1 MTKAQK
7 LAGIV
12 DRYAYDGCM
21 IKIVRT
27 QDELQ
32 AAVAGW
38 KSAGETVGFV
48 PTMGALHAG
57 HMSLVELA
65 VERADRV
72 VVSIFVNPTQFL
84 PHEDFDSYP
93 RNEAADVAQLEA
105 TGADLV
111 YVPVTENLYPDG
123 ASRDILAGPAAD
135 GLETDFRPG
144 FFDGVV
150 SVVSRLFDHVKPDF
164 AVFGEKDYQQLAV
177 IREKFPSLEIVGGP
191 IVRDAFGLA
200 LSSRNA
206 YFSEAGLAVARQ
218 LNKVLFAL
226 ADDMRAG
233 GDADD
238 LIAAAKEAIL
248 AAGFESIDYLAVRGD
263 RLLVA
268 AHLNGVRLIDN
279 VGV

>member
-1 MTKAQK
+1 MTKTQK

-12 DRYAYDGCM
+12 DRYAYDGYM
-21 IKIVRT
+21 IQIVRT
-27 QDELQ
+27 KDELQ
-32 AAVAGW
+32 AVIAGW
-38 KSAGETVGFV
+38 KTAGERVGFV

-84 PHEDFDSYP
+84 PHEDFESYP
-93 RNEAADVAQLEA
+93 RTEEADVAQLEA
-105 TGADLV
+105 AGADLV
-111 YVPVTENLYPDG
+111 YVPVTEDLYPDG
-123 ASRDILAGPAAD
+123 ASRDILAGPAAA

-150 SVVSRLFDHVKPDF
+150 SVVSRLFDHVQPNL

-177 IREKFPSLEIVGGP
+177 IREKFPEREIVGAP
-191 IVRDAFGLA
+191 IVRDEFGLA

-206 YFSEAGLAVARQ
+206 YLSPDDLAVARQ
-218 LNKVLFAL
+218 LNVILFKFAEDL
-226 ADDMRAG
+226 RGG
-233 GDADD
+233 GDVDA
-238 LIAAAKEAIL
+238 LIGAAKDTIL